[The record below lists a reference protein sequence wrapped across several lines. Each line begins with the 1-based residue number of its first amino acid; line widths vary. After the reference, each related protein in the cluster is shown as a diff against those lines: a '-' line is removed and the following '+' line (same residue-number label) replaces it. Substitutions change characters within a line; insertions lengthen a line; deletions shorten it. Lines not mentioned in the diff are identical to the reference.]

1 MKKTRTRQHFIEDL
15 SYNYAEKQI
24 LLARCTL
31 QRYLPDYSYDA
42 SIHTYNERGE
52 IENGEIYLQLKST
65 DNINFS
71 EKRNAY
77 TFDLSKRDLELWLY
91 NILPVVLVLYDAKTD
106 QGYYLELKEY
116 FRKNELVLG
125 KINKFIRV
133 FIPIENVFSIKCVK
147 NLRTLK
153 NAKYGLY
160 KDL

>member
-91 NILPVVLVLYDAKTD
+91 NIL
-106 QGYYLELKEY
+106 
-116 FRKNELVLG
+116 RKNELVLG